1 MRSRTNWILLGFIGV
16 LTAFSL
22 VVMWPSEPW
31 RYLPDFIPWPEGQ
44 GIKFPF
50 IELNGTNIE
59 GTTIE
64 RRAMRLGLDLRGGT
78 RLVLEADTS
87 GQTDVDLGRALDG
100 ASDIIERRI
109 NAFGVAESEIQRQG
123 QNRIAV
129 QLPGIEASEAI
140 KKIGKTALLDF
151 RELLRDEQGN
161 VAVNQ
166 DGEIVFVPM
175 PVPSSEND
183 ATFLARYRQVMEN
196 AVWVTARATGRDG
209 VEKDLTGGYLTN
221 TFLSTDQ
228 AGLPAVDF
236 EFNGEGANL
245 FQQIT
250 TRLIDQP
257 LAFFLDGEP
266 IRGSD
271 GSIEAPRVNSVI
283 SDRGQITGLTFAD
296 ADYLTKLLRAGA
308 FPVPLKVVQQE
319 DVDATLGED
328 SVQKSV
334 IAGEV
339 AMLIIV
345 LFMFLHY
352 RLPGLLAGGAL
363 FVYTSVVL
371 AVFKLWPVTLTLAG
385 IAAFV
390 LSVGMAV
397 DANILIFERMKE
409 ELRIGRSLVIALDEG
424 FSRAWSS
431 IRDSNVSTL
440 ITCAILFWFGDQ
452 FGASLVKGFALTL
465 AIGVII
471 SMFSAILV
479 TRTFLRLVIN
489 ARWLRNPVF
498 WAADL
503 RQRAA
508 MVEQEAGVTPGGGG
522 GS

>member
-1 MRSRTNWILLGFIGV
+1 VHRRIDRFLLGFIVV

-22 VVMWPSEPW
+22 VTMWPSEPW
-31 RYLPDFIPWPEGQ
+31 RYLPKFIPWPEGQ

-50 IELNGTNIE
+50 VRIDGATIE
-59 GTTIE
+59 GTTVE

-87 GQTDVDLGRALDG
+87 GQSVDDVSKALDN
-100 ASDIIERRI
+100 AVNIIERRI
-109 NAFGVAESEIQRQG
+109 NTFGVAESEIQRQG
-123 QNRIAV
+123 SNRIAV

-140 KKIGKTALLDF
+140 KKIGKTALLEF
-151 RELLRDEQGN
+151 RELKTDADGN
-161 VAVNQ
+161 VAVML
-166 DGEIVFVPM
+166 DGQETFVPL
-175 PVPSSEND
+175 SSLSG
-183 ATFLARYRQVMEN
+183 FEN
-196 AVWVTARATGRDG
+196 AVWITAVATGRDG
-209 VEKDLTGGYLTN
+209 LEKPLTGRYLT
-221 TFLSTDQ
+221 STLLTADA
-228 AGLPAVDF
+228 AGLPVIQFRFNDEGGHLF
-236 EFNGEGANL
+236 E
-245 FQQIT
+245 QISG
-250 TRLIDQP
+250 RLIGQP

-266 IRGSD
+266 IRDKD
-271 GSIEAPRVNSVI
+271 GSIDAPIVRA
-283 SDRGQITGLTFAD
+283 QIGKEGIIEGMSITD
-296 ADYLTKLLRAGA
+296 ADYLVKLLRAGA
-308 FPVPLKVVQQE
+308 MPVPLKVVQQE

-339 AMLIIV
+339 AMLIIM
-345 LFMFLHY
+345 LFMVLHY
-352 RLPGLLAGGAL
+352 RLPGVLASLAL
-363 FVYTSVVL
+363 FVYTTVVL

-409 ELRIGRSLVIALDEG
+409 ELRIGRSLVVAVEEG
-424 FSRAWSS
+424 FARAWSS

-479 TRTFLRLVIN
+479 TRTFLRIVIGIPW
-489 ARWLRNPVF
+489 ARRAGLWGS
-498 WAADL
+498 DL
-503 RQRAA
+503 PGRGAIAER
-508 MVEQEAGVTPGGGG
+508 EASGASIGGGG
-522 GS
+522 

>member
-1 MRSRTNWILLGFIGV
+1 VRQRAERTLLLCIIA
-16 LTAFSL
+16 LTVFSL
-22 VVMWPSEPW
+22 VTVWPSEPW
-31 RYLPDFIPWPEGQ
+31 RYLPESIPWPEGQ
-44 GIKFPF
+44 GIKIPF
-50 IELNGTNIE
+50 IKLSGAAIE
-59 GTTIE
+59 GTTLE

-87 GQTDVDLGRALDG
+87 GQPDVDLDQALDG
-100 ASDIIERRI
+100 AADIIERRV

-123 QNRIAV
+123 SNRLAV

-140 KKIGKTALLDF
+140 SKIGKTALLEF
-151 RELLRDEQGN
+151 RELQRDDEGN
-161 VAVNQ
+161 VAVYQ

-175 PVPSSEND
+175 PQPESD
-183 ATFLARYRQVMEN
+183 DDPTYAQRYSQMLEI
-196 AVWVTARATGRDG
+196 AVWVPSRATGRDG
-209 VEKDLTGGYLTN
+209 LEKELTGRYLSKAY
-221 TFLSTDQ
+221 LGTDQ
-228 AGLPAVDF
+228 AGFPAVDF
-236 EFNGEGANL
+236 ELSGEGAHL
-245 FQQIT
+245 FGQISE
-250 TRLIDQP
+250 RLLGQP

-271 GSIEAPRVNSVI
+271 GGVEAPTVRAVI
-283 SDRGQITGLTFAD
+283 TDKGQITGLSFEE

-308 FPVPLKVVQQE
+308 MPVPLKVIQQE

-339 AMLIIV
+339 AMLIIM
-345 LFMFLHY
+345 LFMILYY
-352 RLPGLLAGGAL
+352 RLPGLLATLAL
-363 FVYTSVVL
+363 FVYTTVVL

-409 ELRIGRSLVIALDEG
+409 ELRVGRSLVIALEEG
-424 FSRAWSS
+424 FNRAWSS
-431 IRDSNVSTL
+431 IRDSNISTL

-479 TRTFLRLVIN
+479 TRTFLRLIIGTPL
-489 ARWLRNPVF
+489 ARRPGL

-503 RQRAA
+503 PAKTAIGER
-508 MVEQEAGVTPGGGG
+508 EAGGLPIGGGQ
-522 GS
+522 